1 MLEVARKPFRSVDL
15 CSDICFPPHHMD
27 LLQVREAKKEL
38 AAYEE
43 QKKKGAT
50 SEGDEGHDLGAAA

>member
-1 MLEVARKPFRSVDL
+1 
-15 CSDICFPPHHMD
+15 MD

-43 QKKKGAT
+43 QKKGAT
-50 SEGDEGHDLGAAA
+50 SEGDEEDASAP